1 MQELLNYKLPNELIA
16 KYPEKNCTDA
26 KLLHIEKEG
35 KNLHKKKISDLI
47 DILQP
52 GDCLVIND
60 TKVLKAQ
67 FNGNKI
73 TGGKVHCQID
83 KIINKFEAIVFLK
96 SSKAPKKHD
105 SVKFN
110 ENISLIVQEQ
120 HHTRF
125 LVKFNKPITDIMQT
139 IGTMPIPPYLKRAA
153 EEIDNSRYQ
162 TCFAKNPGAVAAPTA
177 GLHFNQD
184 LLTKLEKKNVNIAK
198 ITLHVGAGT
207 FEPITENQIKSGK
220 LHAEKVIIS
229 QETCDIWYET
239 RKTNKKI
246 IAVGSTCLRALESA
260 FYKDRIQPFNQETDI
275 LIQPGYK
282 FKAADA
288 LMTNFHLPGS
298 SLLLLVAAF
307 NGIDNTQ
314 TAYDIAIKQ
323 NFRFFS
329 YGDAMLI
336 Y

>member
-1 MQELLNYKLPNELIA
+1 MQELLNYNLPNELIA

-26 KLLHIEKEG
+26 KLLYIEKDN
-35 KNLHKKKISDLI
+35 KNLHQKKISDLTTI
-47 DILQP
+47 FQP
-52 GDCLVIND
+52 GDCLIIND

-67 FNGNKI
+67 FNGHKL

-83 KIINKFEAIVFLK
+83 RIINKFEAIVFLK
-96 SSKAPKKHD
+96 SSKAPKKD
-105 SVKFN
+105 EAIKFDQ
-110 ENISLIVQEQ
+110 EISLVVQEQ
-120 HHTRF
+120 EHTRF
-125 LVKFNKPITDIMQT
+125 LVKFNKPIHDIMQA

-162 TCFAKNPGAVAAPTA
+162 TCFATHPGAVAAPTA

-184 LLTKLEKKNVNIAK
+184 LLTKLKEKGVNIAK

-207 FEPITENQIKSGK
+207 FEPITAKQIESGK

-229 QETCDIWYET
+229 QETCDIWYNT
-239 RKTNKKI
+239 RKNNKKI

-260 FYKDRIQPFNQETDI
+260 FDKDKIHPFNQETDI